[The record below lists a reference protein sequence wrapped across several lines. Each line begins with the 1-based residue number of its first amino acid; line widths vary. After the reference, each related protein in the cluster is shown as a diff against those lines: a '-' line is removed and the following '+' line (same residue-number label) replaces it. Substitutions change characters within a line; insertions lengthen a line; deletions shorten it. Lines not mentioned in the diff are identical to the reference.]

1 MTKKEADEIQQ
12 LIARDKHEVKQLNAW
27 RNKLAL
33 VEQDDD
39 EHTLDRFKAWKEKT
53 YCDKMIASIENQL
66 KAYANIV
73 ANMKKAM
80 KAY

>member
-27 RNKLAL
+27 RNKLNQ
-33 VEQDDD
+33 VEADDS
-39 EHTLDRFKAWKEKT
+39 EHILDRFKAWKEKT

-66 KAYANIV
+66 AAYANIV
-73 ANMKKAM
+73 TNIQKAA
-80 KAY
+80 K